1 MLALFSGGISQKDF
15 SVIAKAHKKP
25 LQNKVMPT
33 VGEQLCS
40 AREERKLDLKHVGE
54 VTKIR
59 TDHLRALE
67 TGDFNQFA
75 APVYIRGFVRT
86 YATLLKLDVPKIM
99 AALDQELS
107 QTKNFRE
114 PPALMNPAGGR
125 LDFLML
131 QLSRLNWRVVAIGS
145 AVVVLLILGVAIFGS
160 RRKLKSESPLPKLG
174 SGLYPSKQGGEML
187 PLPTNA
193 PPR

>member
-1 MLALFSGGISQKDF
+1 
-15 SVIAKAHKKP
+15 
-25 LQNKVMPT
+25 MPT
-33 VGEQLCS
+33 VGEQLRS
-40 AREERKLDLKHVGE
+40 AREERKLDLNHLGD

-67 TGDFNQFA
+67 SGDYNQFA

-86 YATLLKLDVPKIM
+86 YATHLKLDVPKIM
-99 AALDQELS
+99 ADLDQELR

-114 PPALMNPAGGR
+114 PPALTNPAGGH

-131 QLSRLNWRVVAIGS
+131 QLSRLNWRVLSFGGVML
-145 AVVVLLILGVAIFGS
+145 VLLVGGVTMFDAH
-160 RRKLKSESPLPKLG
+160 RKSKRTDPLPSLG
-174 SGLYPSKQGGEML
+174 SGLYQTKQEGETL
-187 PLPTNA
+187 PLPTNT